1 MEVEFEILDMNT
13 PEGRA
18 KVALYKRE
26 KAERIS
32 CGQQIYA
39 RIKKSSKYYGQT
51 APGDLFPVYVEAT
64 GYREGYV
71 VQGGPGG
78 QYRLQDVNLYVV
90 ENEHE
95 MRIC

>member
-1 MEVEFEILDMNT
+1 MEAAIEIIDMNT

-18 KVALYKRE
+18 KVVEYEKD
-26 KAERIS
+26 KAERIA

-39 RIKKSSKYYGQT
+39 RIKRSSKYYGQT
-51 APGDLFPVYVEAT
+51 APDELFPVYLEAM

-78 QYRLQDVNLYVV
+78 QYRLRDVDLYVV